1 MTDHGNG
8 SRSASRTEGAK
19 VRDATLRTKA
29 YWALGKIE
37 LINALRCLGGQGLA

>member
-8 SRSASRTEGAK
+8 SRSAGRAERAK

-29 YWALGKIE
+29 YWALGKI
-37 LINALRCLGGQGLA
+37 GLD